1 MCKLSFII
9 PVYNTGKYIKKCI
22 NSIYYQ
28 KIADYEII
36 IIDDGSKDDSLQI
49 LQEYKDKT
57 NIFIYSQSNGGV
69 SSARNKGLSVCKG
82 EYIFFVD
89 SDDFIEENSLPLIT
103 NILNSESPDLLRI
116 YSNIVINGN
125 KNKNRTINEHKQNN
139 IKDIYSDNNFCPAL
153 WGYIFKTEIIKSN
166 YISFNENLRYSEDSN
181 FIFKYLNHIK
191 DIRFCNI
198 IAYNYVIRNDSA
210 IHQKFTQVWAESNLI
225 ALIDVLKYGNK
236 NKFIVDYYLRS
247 YFSIIQKAK
256 LISSNTAIS
265 DFNNYYTTI
274 VINAE
279 EQITV
284 LARLSGKSY
293 KLACIIYSIAFYFYR
308 FKSKFLN

>member
-22 NSIYYQ
+22 DSIYCQ
-28 KIADYEII
+28 KIVDYEII
-36 IIDDGSKDDSLQI
+36 IVDDGSTDDSLKI
-49 LQEYKDKT
+49 LQEYKGKA
-57 NIFIYSQSNGGV
+57 NIFIYSQPNGGV
-69 SSARNKGLSVCKG
+69 STARNRGLDVCKG

-89 SDDFIEENSLPLIT
+89 SDDFIEENSLHLIS
-103 NILNSESPDLLRI
+103 NILNGESPDLLRI
-116 YSNIVINGN
+116 YSNIVINGKKK
-125 KNKNRTINEHKQNN
+125 KNNSIKGYKQKD
-139 IKDIYSDNNFCPAL
+139 IKDIYSDANFCPAL

-166 YISFNENLRYSEDSN
+166 DISFNETLRYSEDSD

-191 DIRFCNI
+191 YIRFCNI

-225 ALIDVLKYGNK
+225 ALIDILKYGNK

-247 YFSIIQKAK
+247 YFSLIQKAK

-274 VINAE
+274 IKNAGT
-279 EQITV
+279 QISV
-284 LARLSGKSY
+284 LARLSGKLY
-293 KLACIIYSIAFYFYR
+293 KSACIIYSLMFYFYR